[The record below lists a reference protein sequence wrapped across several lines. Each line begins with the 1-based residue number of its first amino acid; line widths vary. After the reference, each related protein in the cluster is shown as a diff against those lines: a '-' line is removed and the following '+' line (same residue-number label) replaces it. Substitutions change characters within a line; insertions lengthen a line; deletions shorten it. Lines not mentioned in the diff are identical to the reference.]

1 MGLGFALPSYQLPNW
16 QPPTRSMRLTPAR
29 PNGSAAMP
37 AAMRATTAMRR
48 ATAMWA
54 TSTSWAAAVRPTHCE
69 VRPAAAMWATSHS
82 ATAVKCGPAVKCRA
96 VVERGRA
103 SMERRPAMGCGRA
116 MEPRPAVKGRFM
128 VRRGRTAA
136 DRRRCTEPPDAA
148 AYSLAPG
155 AAIPRRRRRA
165 PAGAGAGR
173 RRQCRYPGGIE
184 ARSRARV
191 GIGDAAAMDG
201 VMHPRAAREGGAA
214 AGEVPTGKHRLVT
227 AHPHSCRSQ

>member
-1 MGLGFALPSYQLPNW
+1 
-16 QPPTRSMRLTPAR
+16 
-29 PNGSAAMP
+29 
-37 AAMRATTAMRR
+37 MRATTAMRR

-54 TSTSWAAAVRPTHCE
+54 TSTSWAAAMRPTYCE
-69 VRPAAAMWATSHS
+69 VRPAADMWATSHS
-82 ATAVKCGPAVKCRA
+82 ATAVKCRA

-103 SMERRPAMGCGRA
+103 SMERRLAMGCGRA

-136 DRRRCTEPPDAA
+136 DRRRCTEPPGGA
-148 AYSLAPG
+148 AYSLAGG

-201 VMHPRAAREGGAA
+201 VMHPRAA
-214 AGEVPTGKHRLVT
+214 
-227 AHPHSCRSQ
+227 